1 MGVFAT
7 LVKSVGRR
15 VALVAGVLLLS
26 GCFGTFSPL
35 VPGSYGYTNA
45 GLLRDGASM
54 KDKGRGFVR
63 ARPGEATRFA
73 VPRLVGALER
83 AAAFVEDTY
92 PGSAPLRVGDL
103 SYPTGGKHP
112 RHGSHRSGRDVD
124 LVFYVTDVTSRS
136 VRGRGWLRY
145 DRYGVS
151 RETAGPEGGSNEI
164 FFFDTARNWAL
175 VRALMLDEEAH
186 VQWIFCSRGVKAL
199 LLEYAARHEPDP
211 SLVMRASWVL
221 HQPSAGLPHD
231 DHFHVRVLCSADERA
246 AGCSDRAPIWPW
258 FRADAKATLPE
269 AKGDDGDRSALTDD
283 ALIGFL
289 MGPAEPSSE

>member
-7 LVKSVGRR
+7 MVKSVRL
-15 VALVAGVLLLS
+15 VVMLVAASLCLG
-26 GCFGTFSPL
+26 GCFGSFSPL

-45 GLLRDGASM
+45 GALSAGKSM
-54 KDKGRGFVR
+54 KDSGQGFVR
-63 ARPGEATRFA
+63 ARPGESTRFA

-83 AAAFVEDTY
+83 AAAAVDEAY

-103 SYPTGGKHP
+103 SYPGGGKHP

-151 RETAGPEGGSNEI
+151 RETAGPDGGSNEI
-164 FFFDTARNWAL
+164 FFFDAARNWAL

-199 LLEYAARHEPDP
+199 LLDYAAQHEPDP

-221 HQPSAGLPHD
+221 HQPSSGLPHD
-231 DHFHVRVLCSADERA
+231 DHFHVRVLCSAEEQA
-246 AGCSDRAPIWPW
+246 SGCRDRAPIWPW
-258 FRADAKATLPE
+258 LRADAKPALPE
-269 AKGDDGDRSALTDD
+269 ANGTAAEMVAVNDD
-283 ALIGFL
+283 ALIGWL
-289 MGPAEPSSE
+289 MGDSSAAAE